1 MKITITRALA
11 EIKTLMSRY
20 EKAVRELDLIAV
32 KQGTK
37 LRGENSHYKE
47 EDFKEKALSLNN
59 RAISLYVRLMNIK
72 TAIDKSNSITTITLG
87 NEEMT
92 VQEALV
98 RKKYIS
104 LREDYL
110 EKLKRLSV
118 IARKDYSEAEKENQN
133 SIDKLISGTI
143 SKDMP
148 DNQKEAARKDAE
160 AYVEKTKALS
170 MVDPCE
176 VSNLIEKTDEEITQF
191 KTNIDYVL
199 SESNST
205 TYIEIP
211 D

>member
-32 KQGTK
+32 KQGAK
-37 LRGENSHYKE
+37 LRGENSHYRE
-47 EDFKEKALSLNN
+47 EDFKERALSLNN
-59 RAISLYVRLMNIK
+59 RAVSLYNRLMDIK
-72 TAIDKSNSITTITLG
+72 TAIDKSNSTTQITLG
-87 NEEMT
+87 GETMT

-98 RKKYIS
+98 KKKYIS

-110 EKLKRLSV
+110 EKLKKLSV
-118 IARKDYSEAEKENQN
+118 IARRDYSEAERENQL
-133 SIDKLISGTI
+133 SIEKLISGTI

-160 AYVEKTKALS
+160 AYVEKTKSLS

-176 VSNLIEKTDEEITQF
+176 VNSLIEKTDEDITQF

-205 TYIEIP
+205 TYVEIP